1 MRTEMLARER
11 MRTTIQEAEQLRYSR
26 RIRALRRASRLEA
39 RAERRMVDAWRRTS
53 DLRRASELR
62 GALETADY

>member
-11 MRTTIQEAEQLRYSR
+11 MRTNLQEAEQLRFSR
-26 RIRALRRASRLEA
+26 QMRALRRASRLES
-39 RAERRMVDAWRRTS
+39 RAERRMVDAR
-53 DLRRASELR
+53 RRAAELR

>member
-11 MRTTIQEAEQLRYSR
+11 MRTRLQEAEQLRFSR
-26 RIRALRRASRLEA
+26 RMRALRRASRLES
-39 RAERRMVDAWRRTS
+39 RAERRMVDAG
-53 DLRRASELR
+53 RRAAELR

>member
-11 MRTTIQEAEQLRYSR
+11 MRTNIQEAERLRFSR
-26 RIRALRRASRLEA
+26 RMRALRRASRLES
-39 RAERRMVDAWRRTS
+39 RAERRMVDAW
-53 DLRRASELR
+53 RRASELR

>member
-11 MRTTIQEAEQLRYSR
+11 TRSNLREAEQLRYSR
-26 RIRALRRASRLEA
+26 RMRALRRANRVES

-53 DLRRASELR
+53 ERR
-62 GALETADY
+62 GALEMADY

>member
-11 MRTTIQEAEQLRYSR
+11 MRTKLQEAEQLRFSR
-26 RIRALRRASRLEA
+26 RMRALRRASRLES
-39 RAERRMVDAWRRTS
+39 RAERRMVDAR
-53 DLRRASELR
+53 RRAAELR

>member
-11 MRTTIQEAEQLRYSR
+11 MRTNIQEAERLRFAR
-26 RIRALRRASRLEA
+26 RMRALRRASRLES
-39 RAERRMVDAWRRTS
+39 RAERRMVDAWRR
-53 DLRRASELR
+53 AAELR

>member
-11 MRTTIQEAEQLRYSR
+11 TRTRLHEAEQLRLTR
-26 RIRALRRASRLEA
+26 RLRALHRACRQES
-39 RAERRMVDAWRRTS
+39 RAERRMVDAWRR
-53 DLRRASELR
+53 AAELR

>member
-11 MRTTIQEAEQLRYSR
+11 MRTNIQEAEQLRFAR
-26 RIRALRRASRLEA
+26 RMRALRRASRLES
-39 RAERRMVDAWRRTS
+39 RAERRMVDAW
-53 DLRRASELR
+53 RRASELR